1 MAYIHCAASCCLG
14 RPRPAVQ
21 HKQGSAGAQPGLS
34 QRLLQHAGCCRIHNG
49 NVFLAFHSCT
59 NDVGA
64 VGGQGGGTVSWLG
77 LCMPCLRQVTV
88 SQCGSSC
95 LDVSCSRQR
104 LHCKV
109 QHGAGRHALDCRCA
123 GLLGAPPTPGT
134 KSTSEH
140 QIIHGR
146 CPDKQQSKYSNP
158 LQPGR
163 RQWAWG
169 RLLGLATQGDLP
181 GVT

>member
-21 HKQGSAGAQPGLS
+21 HKQSSAGAQPGLS

-77 LCMPCLRQVTV
+77 LCLPCLRQVTV

-134 KSTSEH
+134 NPPQSIRLCMDAVPTSSNQNI
-140 QIIHGR
+140 QIH
-146 CPDKQQSKYSNP
+146 YN
-158 LQPGR
+158 
-163 RQWAWG
+163 
-169 RLLGLATQGDLP
+169 LAADNGP
-181 GVT
+181 GVDYWGSQHRVTCRV